1 MPNPTF
7 SIFLDES
14 VSSQATSHSNATS
27 HKCKILSDLSA
38 PATKEN
44 VNPLT
49 GLSFDSEPPLKKRK
63 PSSSSALKAKHFASS
78 SKITS
83 RSKKLP
89 SSSNS
94 KDKGK
99 KRAVLGTSG
108 NRRATG
114 STNGFNSSETEQL
127 QTALGNRRAYEFTV
141 MPLADV
147 TQAYDESE
155 ATAAIAQASLR
166 VLGDDPSGLG
176 MSVDAVA
183 KEVRDPCVATVTALL
198 HVFQDN
204 IELCE
209 ATSKE
214 TFPAR
219 AIIATEA

>member
-7 SIFLDES
+7 SIFLDENA
-14 VSSQATSHSNATS
+14 SSQAMSHSNSTSS
-27 HKCKILSDLSA
+27 HKCKVLRDLPA

-49 GLSFDSEPPLKKRK
+49 GLSFDSGPPLKKRK
-63 PSSSSALKAKHFASS
+63 PSSSSALKVKPFPSS

-83 RSKKLP
+83 KSKRLP
-89 SSSNS
+89 SS

-108 NRRATG
+108 NRHATG
-114 STNGFNSSETEQL
+114 STDGFNASDAEQS

-141 MPLADV
+141 MPLANV

-155 ATAAIAQASLR
+155 ATGAVARANLR
-166 VLGDDPSGLG
+166 ALEDDPSGLG
-176 MSVDAVA
+176 MSIDVVA
-183 KEVRDPCVATVTALL
+183 EEN
-198 HVFQDN
+198 N

-209 ATSKE
+209 ATSNE
-214 TFPAR
+214 VLPAR